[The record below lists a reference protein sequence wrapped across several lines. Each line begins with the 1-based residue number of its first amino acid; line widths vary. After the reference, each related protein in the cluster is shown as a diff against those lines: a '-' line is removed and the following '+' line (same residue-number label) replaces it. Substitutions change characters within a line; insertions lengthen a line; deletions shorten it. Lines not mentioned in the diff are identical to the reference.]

1 MQNPF
6 LEFSWI
12 SAIIYPILNFSV
24 YYLLVPIAFL
34 VIIGSSTGASSGDLI
49 DLESN
54 VILIHEFLSSSYLWI
69 ETIYPS
75 LFEATKLAY
84 KFFVVGLLGFG
95 KSPNPSNCSYTVT
108 QHVDTIEKSVVQPYK
123 VNSFHL
129 VTHSMG
135 FIISLELAAKH
146 QNMLRMITL
155 LSLVST
161 LNSSTRF
168 LYITKLT
175 LYKEDSTMVNFV
187 HRCFKP

>member
-1 MQNPF
+1 MQKPF

-12 SAIIYPILNFSV
+12 STISYPTLNFSV
-24 YYLLVPIAFL
+24 YYLLVPITFL
-34 VIIGSSTGASSGDLI
+34 VIIGSSTCASSGDLI
-49 DLESN
+49 DSESN
-54 VILIHEFLSSSYLWI
+54 VILIHGFLSSSSLWI

-84 KFFVVGLLGFG
+84 KFFVVGLLVFG
-95 KSPNPSNCSYTVT
+95 KNPNPSNCSYTVT
-108 QHVDTIEKSVVQPYK
+108 QHVDTIEQSVVQPYK

-129 VTHSMG
+129 VPHSMG
-135 FIISLELAAKH
+135 CIISLELASKH
-146 QNMLRMITL
+146 PNMLRTITL

-175 LYKEDSTMVNFV
+175 LYKEDSAMVNFV
-187 HRCFKP
+187 H

>member
-12 SAIIYPILNFSV
+12 LAIIYLILIFLV

-34 VIIGSSTGASSGDLI
+34 VIIGSSTCASSGNLI
-49 DLESN
+49 DSESN
-54 VILIHEFLSSSYLWI
+54 IISIQRFLSSSSLWI

-108 QHVDTIEKSVVQPYK
+108 QHVETIEKSVVQPYK

-135 FIISLELAAKH
+135 CLISLELAAKKP
-146 QNMLRMITL
+146 NMLRTITL

-175 LYKEDSTMVNFV
+175 LYKEESAMVNFF
-187 HRCFKP
+187 HRCFEP